1 MAEKTLTE
9 GGGRVWDKET
19 KDGVGMGVGGRWGT
33 DFCNWWLNPVA
44 RQFYKKVHSLNQLP
58 EKSDSGEAEQNQ
70 PNRKKGNEN
79 SETTG
84 PNLAS

>member
-58 EKSDSGEAEQNQ
+58 EVRFWRGRAKPTKQKE
-70 PNRKKGNEN
+70 RK
-79 SETTG
+79 
-84 PNLAS
+84 